1 MLEIYWINKTQTLL
15 LSVTTELSSVAGW
28 LGLYAFSAMAWVQ
41 SLIRK
46 LRSCKQN
53 QQTYKHYCFSHFSL
67 TSSFSVDVSHIEP
80 IRIYMKTSLK
90 TI

>member
-28 LGLYAFSAMAWVQ
+28 LGLYAFTAMAWVQ

-46 LRSCKQN
+46 LRS
-53 QQTYKHYCFSHFSL
+53 
-67 TSSFSVDVSHIEP
+67 
-80 IRIYMKTSLK
+80 
-90 TI
+90 